1 MWPWPHGRKG
11 SGHSCPIT
19 PFPVS
24 TPRFWGVFLIWIRSL
39 HWVTDFRRGWA
50 STGRI
55 LVHGRGSMEGILDF
69 WKPQL
74 CPTPGKQECTPGD
87 GPKLQLIPVPWENR
101 ENPSPAGL
109 CTGLVLSPPN
119 SWGLKLI
126 CTSDKAQLESG
137 TQNCAPDITQ
147 LCVHFIAKKIQPGLA
162 GSLTRGHE
170 ISAECS
176 SEFCVF
182 TEVHRAGTSI
192 NANLFRII

>member
-1 MWPWPHGRKG
+1 MPGSIIPILITTKRPKPSGLWPWPHGRKG

-24 TPRFWGVFLIWIRSL
+24 IPRFWGVFLIWIRSL
-39 HWVTDFRRGWA
+39 HWVTDFRTGRA

-87 GPKLQLIPVPWENR
+87 GPKLQLIPVPWQNR

-109 CTGLVLSPPN
+109 CTGLILSPPN
-119 SWGLKLI
+119 SWGAEADLYI
-126 CTSDKAQLESG
+126 RQSPVGVWHPE
-137 TQNCAPDITQ
+137 
-147 LCVHFIAKKIQPGLA
+147 LCP
-162 GSLTRGHE
+162 
-170 ISAECS
+170 
-176 SEFCVF
+176 
-182 TEVHRAGTSI
+182 
-192 NANLFRII
+192 